1 MDSWIELAMMLLVVS
16 DMALLGLSLLGTC
29 IRVVA
34 FQGLLL
40 GCFALLVSPGALT
53 VRMVLIACF
62 SMALKGFVYPLL
74 LRRAVREAGIQREV
88 EPYVGYIVS
97 AFAGVAMLGLSYWI
111 GTRFSLHGNAEL
123 PFIVPASLLTMF
135 TGLFLIVARK
145 KALNQ
150 CLGYIVFEN
159 GIYTFGIATVGEIP
173 ALVELGLLLDAF
185 VAVFLMGI
193 AIYHINREFD
203 HLDADQLSSLKG

>member
-1 MDSWIELAMMLLVVS
+1 MGKWIEFLMMLLVVS
-16 DMALLGLSLLGTC
+16 DLALLGLSLLSTC

-34 FQGLLL
+34 FQGVLL
-40 GCFALLVSPGALT
+40 GVFALFVSPGGLT
-53 VRMVLIACF
+53 VRMAVIACAGI
-62 SMALKGFVYPLL
+62 ALKGFVYPRL
-74 LRRAVREAGIQREV
+74 LRKAIRDAGIQREA
-88 EPYVGYIVS
+88 EPYVGYIASV
-97 AFAGVAMLGLSYWI
+97 FAGVVLLGFSYWV
-111 GTRFSLHGNAEL
+111 GTKLSLQGNVEMPVIA
-123 PFIVPASLLTMF
+123 PASLLTLF

-159 GIYTFGIATVGEIP
+159 GIYAFGIAAVGEIP
-173 ALVELGLLLDAF
+173 ALIELGLLLDAF

>member
-1 MDSWIELAMMLLVVS
+1 MMLLVVS
-16 DMALLGLSLLGTC
+16 DMALLGLSLLTTC

-34 FQGLLL
+34 FQGILL
-40 GCFALLVSPGALT
+40 GCFALFVSPGGLT
-53 VRMVLIACF
+53 VRLALIACVGII
-62 SMALKGFVYPLL
+62 LKGGVYPYM
-74 LRRAVREAGIQREV
+74 LRKAIREAGIQREV
-88 EPYVGYIVS
+88 EPYVGYIAS
-97 AFAGVAMLGLSYWI
+97 IFAGVVLLGFSYGI
-111 GTRFSLHGNAEL
+111 GTKLTLHGNAVL
-123 PFIVPASLLTMF
+123 PYIVPASLLTLF
-135 TGLFLIVARK
+135 TGLFLIVTRK

-173 ALVELGLLLDAF
+173 ALIELGLLLDAF

>member
-1 MDSWIELAMMLLVVS
+1 MMLLVVS
-16 DMALLGLSLLGTC
+16 DMALLGLSLLTTC

-34 FQGLLL
+34 FQGILL
-40 GCFALLVSPGALT
+40 GCFALLVSPGGLT
-53 VRMVLIACF
+53 LRMVLIAC
-62 SMALKGFVYPLL
+62 AGIVLKGMVYPYM
-74 LRRAVREAGIQREV
+74 LRKAIRDAGIQREV
-88 EPYVGYIVS
+88 EPYVGYIAS
-97 AFAGVAMLGLSYWI
+97 IFAGVILLGFSYWV
-111 GTRFSLHGNAEL
+111 GTKLTLQGNVEMPVIA
-123 PFIVPASLLTMF
+123 PASLLTLF
-135 TGLFLIVARK
+135 TGLFLIVTRK

-159 GIYTFGIATVGEIP
+159 GIYAFGIATVGEIP
-173 ALVELGLLLDAF
+173 ALIELGLLLDAF